1 MQMCLHKTNGPFCSG
16 MWAQEM
22 NISTLTLL
30 HCVAFK
36 FFTTIKYEFK
46 HENKYLLQIIYLL
59 FPRVF
64 LLNSIVLK
72 ALFESLCLL
81 IGSLITFIIVTDVFV
96 LPPSSSFM
104 LSIYDA
110 SVGLVFFVF
119 CDWQYVSFCFNF
131 LLGYGKWKTCSSS
144 YQQTLLSL

>member
-16 MWAQEM
+16 MWAQET

-30 HCVAFK
+30 HCVAFI

-81 IGSLITFIIVTDVFV
+81 IGSLITFIIVTDVLV